1 MKITLSLRRNLLH
14 RRFSCQKARSGYVHN
29 FHYTPYLPTIRNVYI
44 LLLFVGRKAMEI
56 YMKAGYAKV
65 CINPPY
71 GAPVVGYYEER
82 LTKGMLDSI
91 YARAVAFDDGEKQA
105 VVIALD
111 LCTLAQVY
119 FDRFK
124 DAVAEATG
132 LDKNAIFINLSHTHT
147 GPLVGKDFASEK
159 RSTEAYDEFLTTSI
173 RDAAIYALADLAES
187 TMETAQSEAKNISFI
202 RRYRMKD
209 GYVATNPGVKNPNI
223 DHPLGTPEETVKL
236 LKIKRDGADDIV
248 VVNFGTHPDCV
259 GGEYISADYI
269 GYVCSILEDAIPG
282 TKAIFLQGFQ
292 GDVNHVNVNPTP
304 GEAAISTIDFDS
316 VPRSI
321 RHAEHMGRIIAGAV
335 LSVYSITEPVKTD
348 KISYASKRVELP
360 SHQENDRLDEARKIC
375 EYYDSGR
382 KAELPYKEME
392 LTTAVAEARRIV
404 KLENGPESFPF
415 FLSAIKLGDLAI
427 AGIGGEPF
435 VDIGRRINALSPF
448 DSTILCALT
457 NSAGGYIP
465 TSSAYNE
472 GGYEARG
479 SSLAA
484 GGDDIIVNG
493 MMELFKELA

>member
-1 MKITLSLRRNLLH
+1 MKT
-14 RRFSCQKARSGYVHN
+14 
-29 FHYTPYLPTIRNVYI
+29 
-44 LLLFVGRKAMEI
+44 
-56 YMKAGYAKV
+56 GYAKV

-71 GAPVVGYYEER
+71 GAPIVGYYER
-82 LTKGMLDSI
+82 RYTKGILDSI

-111 LCTLAQVY
+111 LCTLAQAY
-119 FDRFK
+119 HDRFK
-124 DAVAEATG
+124 KAVAEATG
-132 LDKNAIFINLSHTHT
+132 LDEKAIFINLSHTHT
-147 GPLVGKDFASEK
+147 GPLVGKDFASED
-159 RSTEAYDEFLTTSI
+159 RSSEAYDEFLTTSI

-223 DHPLGTPEETVKL
+223 DHALGTPDETVKL
-236 LKIKRDGADDIV
+236 LKIKREGADDIF
-248 VVNFGTHPDCV
+248 VVNFGTHADCV

-269 GYVCSILEDAIPG
+269 GRVCEILENAVPG
-282 TKAIFLQGFQ
+282 TRCIFLQGFQ

-304 GEAAISTIDFDS
+304 GESAITTIDFDG
-316 VPRSI
+316 VPRGV

-335 LSVYSITEPVKTD
+335 LSICSVTEPVKAG
-348 KISYASKRVELP
+348 KITYASKRVELP
-360 SHQENDRLDEARKIC
+360 SHQENDRLEEARKIC
-375 EYYDSGR
+375 EMYDAGR
-382 KAELPYKEME
+382 TAELPYKEME

-404 KLENGPESFPF
+404 KLENGPASFPF
-415 FLSAIKLGDLAI
+415 FLSAIKIGDLVL

-435 VDIGRRINALSPF
+435 VDIGRRIKELSPY
-448 DSTILCALT
+448 DATILCALT

-465 TSSAYNE
+465 TKKAYEE

-493 MMELFKELA
+493 MIELFKELA